1 MIVTIQSPQG
11 EEFQIEAPEGAT
23 DEQIFN
29 FAKSQGLFNNQQ
41 SVVDGTQNPDA
52 LKVENLA
59 AEQSRVDALPE
70 RTFAESAVGVA
81 EVLGT
86 VVSGAIAEPVAGL
99 TGLVSAAFGG
109 VDSGVDTVKV
119 VRDAMSFEPRS
130 KAGKAQLKAI
140 GEFVKPLGDAISK
153 TESFLG
159 DSVLKATGSPELATI
174 AHSLP
179 TAALEVLGVKGL
191 RGSRLSGERLSS
203 NVGEA
208 IQQASPAF
216 NDIKAAKTAAYSE
229 LDNMGVRIRAEVY
242 DRFADNLAQKL
253 NREAIDQTTTP
264 KSYAALQRILNEKGT
279 PKTLT
284 EMDTIRKA
292 AKAAANDIDNS
303 DARLGNII
311 IGEIDDG
318 LDNLSAEIGGKF
330 KNARSLA
337 QKGFKSQEM
346 QDLIENASL
355 QASGFENGLRIGAR
369 QLLKNKKRIKGFTA
383 DEKAALRDLVEGDL
397 ASNTAKKLSRLG
409 FGNGAATNHLGASSS
424 IGAGG
429 ILGSVFGGPM
439 GAAIGVITPPL
450 VGKIAANAVEKMTL
464 NKLKFTDD
472 LIRAGKNSKAV
483 VRTYLKHTPIV
494 QRNTDD
500 LTSLLLNNDLQLSDI
515 RALPTSAEGTAKLV
529 ADAKFFAEEI
539 KRRAKQGAS
548 TALITAPTQQQ
559 ENN

>member
-1 MIVTIQSPQG
+1 MAFDITTAKPEDKSFDPSTLDFKSPNFGQG
-11 EEFQIEAPEGAT
+11 RGFPIP
-23 DEQIFN
+23 
-29 FAKSQGLFNNQQ
+29 SNQQ
-41 SVVDGTQNPDA
+41 SIAP
-52 LKVENLA
+52 L
-59 AEQSRVDALPE
+59 QSAPTKGFDMSTAQPE
-70 RTFAESAVGVA
+70 TSVGEDVLGGA

-86 VVSGAIAEPVAGL
+86 VVSSAIAEPIAGL
-99 TGLVSAAFGG
+99 SGLVASAFGG
-109 VDSGVDTVKV
+109 VDAGVDTVKL
-119 VRDAMSFEPRS
+119 VRDAITFEPRS
-130 KAGKAQLKAI
+130 KEGKAQLKAV
-140 GEFVKPLGDAISK
+140 GEFVKPLGDALNE

-159 DSVLKATGSPELATI
+159 NSVLDATGSPALAAI

-179 TAALEVLGVKGL
+179 TAALEVFGVKGL
-191 RGSRLSGERLSS
+191 KGSKLKGEKLSS
-203 NVGEA
+203 NIGEA

-216 NDIKAAKTAAYSE
+216 NDIKAAKTAAYAE
-229 LDNMGVRIRAEVY
+229 LDNLGVKIKPEVF
-242 DRFADNLAQKL
+242 DRFADNLAKKL
-253 NREAIDQTTTP
+253 NKEAIDQTTTP

-292 AKAAANDIDNS
+292 AKAAANDIDKS

-311 IGEIDDG
+311 ISEIDDG

-383 DEKAALRDLVEGDL
+383 NEKAALRDLVEGDL

-472 LIRAGKNSKAV
+472 LIRSGKNAKAV
-483 VRTYLKHTPIV
+483 VRTYLKHTPIA

-500 LTSLLLNNDLQLSDI
+500 LTSLLLNNDLKLSDI
-515 RALPTSAEGTAKLV
+515 KSLPKSAEGTAKLV

-548 TALITAPTQQQ
+548 AALIAAPTQQQ